1 VGGLLNGRAEATRCR
16 SGFVVGGD
24 STVCI
29 STGWVGWFAWSV
41 LTVISTLILFAV
53 AWVLFKRIRQRRY
66 SDAMPRAVGQ
76 VSAESGR
83 LSQQ

>member
-1 VGGLLNGRAEATRCR
+1 VGGLLNGRADDSEVPLRV
-16 SGFVVGGD
+16 VVGGD

-41 LTVISTLILFAV
+41 LTVVLTLILFAV

-66 SDAMPRAVGQ
+66 SDAMPRAVG
-76 VSAESGR
+76 
-83 LSQQ
+83 